1 LTFGVSESILGGF
14 ARKGVTKVFRV
25 SNTLSG
31 KVEEFHPLVQH
42 HVRMYTCGPTVYD
55 HAHVGNFRTFVFQDI
70 LKRYLRFKGYQVR
83 HVMNITDVD
92 DKTIRNS
99 GASDLVQLRQYT
111 DRFTAAFFEDC
122 GKLRIERPDVVAHAT
137 DHIPEMVAL
146 IQTLNAKGYTYEKD
160 GSIYFKIAQFKDY
173 GKLSKLDAEGIL
185 AGARVD
191 VDEYGK
197 QDARDFVLWKATKN
211 GEPHWE
217 TPLGPGRPGWH
228 VECSAMS
235 MKYLG
240 ETFDL
245 HCGAVDLVFPHH
257 ENEIAQSEA
266 ASDKPFVRY
275 WMHGEH
281 LIVEGEKMSKSKGNF
296 YTLRD
301 LEERGIDPLAVRYA
315 LQSVPYRRQ
324 LNFTFDLLHQAEKS
338 LARLHDF
345 RLRLTTEKLKPGS
358 NQKVREATAAALQD
372 FEKAMDDDLNTAQAL
387 AAVFDWLRELN
398 TAISENELGEQDRQP
413 SLQTIDRFN
422 AVLELWRPAID
433 SHDGA
438 GSIKLTGGA
447 SIEFRSEVDQKIRR
461 LIEQRTQARLARN
474 FALAD
479 QIRDQIHEMGYV
491 IEDTK
496 EGIRWKKR

>member
-1 LTFGVSESILGGF
+1 MLKI
-14 ARKGVTKVFRV
+14 

-31 KVEEFHPLVQH
+31 KLEEFHPLDEKQ
-42 HVRMYTCGPTVYD
+42 VRMYTCGPTVYD
-55 HAHVGNFRTFVFQDI
+55 YAHIGNFRTFVFQDV
-70 LKRYLRFKGYQVR
+70 LKRYLSFKGYRVS

-99 GASDLVQLRQYT
+99 SASNPAQLRAYT
-111 DRFTAAFFEDC
+111 DQFTAAFFEDC
-122 GKLRIERPDVVAHAT
+122 GKLRIQRPDVVAHAT

-146 IQTLNAKGYTYEKD
+146 IQTLNSKGYTYEKE
-160 GSIYFKIAQFKDY
+160 GSIYFRIAQFKDY
-173 GKLSKLDAEGIL
+173 GKLSKLDAEGIM

-217 TPLGPGRPGWH
+217 TVLGPGRPGWH

-240 ETFDL
+240 ESFDL

-266 ASDKPFVRY
+266 ATEKPFVRY

-301 LEERGIDPLAVRYA
+301 LAEKGIDPLAVRYA

-324 LNFTFDLLHQAEKS
+324 LNFTFDLLHQAGKS
-338 LARLHDF
+338 LARLQDF
-345 RLRLTTEKLKPGS
+345 KLRLTTEKLKPGS
-358 NQKVREATAAALQD
+358 SQKVGETTTAALQN

-387 AAVFDWLRELN
+387 AAVFDWVRDLN
-398 TAISENELGEQDRQP
+398 TELSEGRFCEEDRQTA
-413 SLQTIDRFN
+413 LRALEQFN
-422 AVLELWRPAID
+422 QVLELWRSDDEEID
-433 SHDGA
+433 
-438 GSIKLTGGA
+438 
-447 SIEFRSEVDQKIRR
+447 EKIRS
-461 LIEQRTQARLARN
+461 LIEQRTQARKSRN

-479 QIRDQIHEMGYV
+479 QIRDQIHELGYV
-491 IEDTK
+491 LEDTK

>member
-1 LTFGVSESILGGF
+1 MLKI
-14 ARKGVTKVFRV
+14 

-31 KVEEFHPLVQH
+31 KVEEFQPLDPQQ
-42 HVRMYTCGPTVYD
+42 VRIYTCGPTVYD
-55 HAHVGNFRTFVFQDI
+55 HAHIGNFRTFVFQDV
-70 LKRYLRFKGYQVR
+70 LKRYLRFKGYAIF

-99 GASDLVQLRQYT
+99 GASTLAQLREYT
-111 DRFTAAFFEDC
+111 SRYSAAFFEDC
-122 GKLRIERPDVVAHAT
+122 DKLRILRPDVVAHAT
-137 DHIPEMVAL
+137 EHIPEMAAL
-146 IQTLNAKGYTYEKD
+146 IQTLAAKGYTYQKE
-160 GSIYFKIAQFKDY
+160 GSTYFKIAQFKDY
-173 GKLSKLDAEGIL
+173 GKLSKLDAEGIM

-197 QDARDFVLWKATKN
+197 QDARDFVLWKAAKN

-217 TPLGPGRPGWH
+217 TALGPGRPGWH

-240 ETFDL
+240 ESFDL

-266 ASDKPFVRY
+266 ATEKPFVRY

-281 LIVEGEKMSKSKGNF
+281 LIVDGEKMAKSKGNF

-301 LEERGIDPLAVRYA
+301 LEEKGFDPLAVRYA

-324 LNFTFDLLHQAEKS
+324 LNFTFDLLHQSGKS
-338 LARLHDF
+338 LARLQDF
-345 RLRLTTEKLKPGS
+345 KLRLTTEKLRPGS
-358 NQKVREATAAALQD
+358 GPKAGEATAAALQQ

-387 AAVFDWLRELN
+387 AAVFDWVRDLN
-398 TAISENELGEQDRQP
+398 TELSEGRLCENDRQAA
-413 SLQTIDRFN
+413 LRALEQFN
-422 AVLELWRPAID
+422 QVLELWKPAI
-433 SHDGA
+433 HVKAGG
-438 GSIKLTGGA
+438 GSIKLSGSA
-447 SIEFRSEVDQKIRR
+447 SVEFLSEVDEQIRN
-461 LIEQRTQARLARN
+461 LIEQRSQARSARN

-479 QIRDQIHEMGYV
+479 QLRDRIYELGYI

>member
-1 LTFGVSESILGGF
+1 MLKI
-14 ARKGVTKVFRV
+14 

-31 KVEEFHPLVQH
+31 KLEEFHPLDENQ
-42 HVRMYTCGPTVYD
+42 VRMYTCGPTVYD
-55 HAHVGNFRTFVFQDI
+55 YAHIGNFRTFVFQDV
-70 LKRYLRFKGYQVR
+70 LKRYLTFKGYQIC

-99 GASDLVQLRQYT
+99 GASNPIQLRKYT

-122 GKLRIERPDVVAHAT
+122 GRLHIVRPDVVAHAT
-137 DHIPEMVAL
+137 DHISEMVAL
-146 IQTLNAKGYTYEKD
+146 IQTLNSKGFTYEKE
-160 GSIYFKIAQFKDY
+160 GSIYFRISQFKDY
-173 GKLSKLDAEGIL
+173 GKLSKLDAEGIM

-217 TPLGPGRPGWH
+217 TTLGPGRPGWH

-240 ETFDL
+240 ESFDL

-266 ASDKPFVRY
+266 ATEKPFVRY

-301 LEERGIDPLAVRYA
+301 LEEKGIDPLAVRYA

-324 LNFTFDLLHQAEKS
+324 LNFTFDLLHQAGKS
-338 LARLHDF
+338 LARLQDF
-345 RLRLTTEKLKPGS
+345 KLRLTTEKVKPGS
-358 NQKVREATAAALQD
+358 SQKIQDTTAAALRD
-372 FEKAMDDDLNTAQAL
+372 FERAMDDDLNTAQAL
-387 AAVFDWLRELN
+387 AAVFDWVRDLN
-398 TAISENELGEQDRQP
+398 TELSEGRFLEDDRQTA
-413 SLQTIDRFN
+413 LRALERFN
-422 AVLELWRPAID
+422 QVLELWQSDDAEID
-433 SHDGA
+433 D
-438 GSIKLTGGA
+438 
-447 SIEFRSEVDQKIRR
+447 KIRS
-461 LIEQRTQARLARN
+461 LIEQRTQARKSRN

-479 QIRDQIHEMGYV
+479 QIRDQIHELGYV

>member
-1 LTFGVSESILGGF
+1 MLKI
-14 ARKGVTKVFRV
+14 

-31 KVEEFHPLVQH
+31 KLEEFHPLDENQ
-42 HVRMYTCGPTVYD
+42 VRMYTCGPTVYD
-55 HAHVGNFRTFVFQDI
+55 YAHIGNFRTFVFQDV
-70 LKRYLRFKGYQVR
+70 LKRYLRFKGYQVS

-99 GASDLVQLRQYT
+99 GASNPIQLREYT

-122 GKLRIERPDVVAHAT
+122 GRLHIVRPDVVAHAT
-137 DHIPEMVAL
+137 DHISEMVAL
-146 IQTLNAKGYTYEKD
+146 IQTLNSKGFTYEKE
-160 GSIYFKIAQFKDY
+160 GSIYFRISQFKDY
-173 GKLSKLDAEGIL
+173 GKLSKLDAEGIM

-217 TPLGPGRPGWH
+217 TTLGPGRPGWH

-240 ETFDL
+240 ESFDL

-266 ASDKPFVRY
+266 ATEKPFVRY

-301 LEERGIDPLAVRYA
+301 LEEKGIDPLAVRYA

-324 LNFTFDLLHQAEKS
+324 LNFTFDLLHQAGKS
-338 LARLHDF
+338 LARLQDF
-345 RLRLTTEKLKPGS
+345 KLRLTTEKLKPGS
-358 NQKVREATAAALQD
+358 SQKVQETTAAALQD
-372 FEKAMDDDLNTAQAL
+372 FERAMDDDLNTAQAL
-387 AAVFDWLRELN
+387 AAVFDWVRDLN
-398 TAISENELGEQDRQP
+398 TELSEGRFLEDDRQTA
-413 SLQTIDRFN
+413 LRALERFN
-422 AVLELWRPAID
+422 QVLELWQSDDAEID
-433 SHDGA
+433 D
-438 GSIKLTGGA
+438 
-447 SIEFRSEVDQKIRR
+447 KIRS
-461 LIEQRTQARLARN
+461 LIEQRTQARKSRN

-479 QIRDQIHEMGYV
+479 QIRDQIHELGYV